1 MGKGHYFMHMHSSF
15 ALGILIII
23 IGEIFSSICIKV
35 VSLAVKKKKNKIELV
50 VLHQLFYQNRIIFK
64 TYEII
69 TKIYKLKYKI
79 K

>member
-35 VSLAVKKKKNKIELV
+35 VSLAVKKKKIELV
-50 VLHQLFYQNRIIFK
+50 VLHQLYYQNRIIFK

-69 TKIYKLKYKI
+69 TKIYKTRV
-79 K
+79 